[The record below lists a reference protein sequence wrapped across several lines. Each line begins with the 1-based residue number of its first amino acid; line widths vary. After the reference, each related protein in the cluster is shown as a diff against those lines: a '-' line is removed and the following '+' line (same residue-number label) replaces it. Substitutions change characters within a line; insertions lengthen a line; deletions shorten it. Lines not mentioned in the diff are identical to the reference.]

1 MTELAVWENRQLV
14 LQVKTVGL
22 TMLDLGLVVLP
33 EKICH
38 THPEFM
44 GGGAYQILIYLIVKK

>member
-44 GGGAYQILIYLIVKK
+44 GGVLIKFSYT